1 MIKLAM
7 IHIHHWIQAQQLRSH
22 MILQVHDELV
32 FDAHQE
38 EILLLRQ
45 QIPKLMQEA
54 LLLAIPI
61 EVDVKVG
68 TNWLDVH

>member
-1 MIKLAM
+1 
-7 IHIHHWIQAQQLRSH
+7 